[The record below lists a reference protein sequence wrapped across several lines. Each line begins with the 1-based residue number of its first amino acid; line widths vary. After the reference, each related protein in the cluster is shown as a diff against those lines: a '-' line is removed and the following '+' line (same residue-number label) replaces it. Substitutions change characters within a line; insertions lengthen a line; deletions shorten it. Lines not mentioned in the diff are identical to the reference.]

1 MRVRIHT
8 HTHTKLLVIHCSYN
22 VMTFSLISIVQ
33 YSSRQRPGAT
43 IMENPIYFDVNV
55 GFSGQG
61 DDTGATFVVDDDD
74 KAPLT
79 ANMMVNTDV
88 DDRKPV
94 RSNGNSLSVKYST
107 NGHQYEE
114 ISNI

>member
-1 MRVRIHT
+1 
-8 HTHTKLLVIHCSYN
+8 
-22 VMTFSLISIVQ
+22 
-33 YSSRQRPGAT
+33 
-43 IMENPIYFDVNV
+43 MENPIYFDVNV